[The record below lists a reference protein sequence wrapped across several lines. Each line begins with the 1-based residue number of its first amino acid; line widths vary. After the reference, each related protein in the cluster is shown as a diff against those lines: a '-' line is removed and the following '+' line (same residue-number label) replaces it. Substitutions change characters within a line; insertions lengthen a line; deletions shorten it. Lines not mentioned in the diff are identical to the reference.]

1 MADSYLES
9 IDTRELI
16 LLSAGIRHDFH
27 KAKERLKRTVGYY
40 YNQSIASTYHKEEDI
55 EMLLNRCKSLKKQY
69 LAMRDVLLSRGVKDR
84 EISTKWD
91 GTNND
96 LFANIA

>member
-16 LLSAGIRHDFH
+16 LLSASIRYDFH
-27 KAKERLKRTVGYY
+27 KAKERLKRTIGYY

-84 EISTKWD
+84 EINSKWD

-96 LFANIA
+96 LFVNIA